1 MAGNVLCKLEILSF
15 QMERIA
21 QVGYPPICGQDSRPP
36 WGENDPNMTE
46 KGCDEG
52 ASAFFLS
59 SGSVLMTSMW
69 SHSLAHLQ
77 GGHHLTMA
85 SSALGQAPTG
95 HILLI
100 PTKNYCGSSH

>member
-1 MAGNVLCKLEILSF
+1 MQTIEILSF
-15 QMERIA
+15 PMERII
-21 QVGYPPICGQDSRPP
+21 QVGYPTTCGQDSRPP
-36 WGENDPNMTE
+36 WAENDPNMTE

-59 SGSVLMTSMW
+59 SGSVLITAMW

-77 GGHHLTMA
+77 GDHHLTMA

-95 HILLI
+95 QILLI
-100 PTKNYCGSSH
+100 PIKNYYGSSH